1 MNEMEGDYLLDR
13 GNSSLFRAFG
23 NCRSYH
29 RERFGNGIG
38 RLVRSRNRY
47 VPIRICEIEP
57 DINDEVVKRTDYIN
71 EDSLLHDDEIEEISE
86 KVKEFLEKNHL
97 SVFPALR
104 TSDACLSITGQST
117 SASTV
122 LKRGKL
128 LLLRMSERARGC
140 TRDAAAASF
149 FS

>member
-47 VPIRICEIEP
+47 VPVRICEIEP

-97 SVFPALR
+97 SELDR
-104 TSDACLSITGQST
+104 RIGNMDKREMITVC
-117 SASTV
+117 AVAIRKYPLAV
-122 LKRGKL
+122 LQVIAQYIIEL
-128 LLLRMSERARGC
+128 T
-140 TRDAAAASF
+140 TRKGRNK
-149 FS
+149 